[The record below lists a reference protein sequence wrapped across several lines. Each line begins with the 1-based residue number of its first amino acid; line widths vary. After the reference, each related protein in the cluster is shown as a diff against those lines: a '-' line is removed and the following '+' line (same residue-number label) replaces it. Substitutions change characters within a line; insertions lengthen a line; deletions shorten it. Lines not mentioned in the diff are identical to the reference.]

1 MFPRA
6 LVGLVQPKTTDPFDP
21 AARFRRWLAIFAA
34 LAAFGYLG
42 YAVWRGWSQTAA
54 VLASF
59 DWPLY
64 VVVLA
69 LTLVNYGLR
78 FWKWAWLLGR
88 VGVQIPLRTNLWI
101 FGAGLAMVIT
111 PGKAGELLKP
121 YLVRVATGAALETT
135 VPVLVAERGTDGI
148 TVVIL
153 AALGVSTF
161 YADGT
166 TAVYGTLAAM
176 GFGLALL
183 SSQTLGLG
191 AIGLVRRFSPGIA
204 DRVETTW
211 RTLRICTAPWPLFVT
226 LTVSFGA
233 WVAECIGMWLVFH
246 GLGVKATLAASTFL
260 YAFATLFGAPSPGGM
275 GMADAALV
283 EGAMAVVPGID
294 GPQAVAAALLI
305 RVATLWFGVG
315 IGGLALLG
323 MEGALASARQ
333 K

>member
-1 MFPRA
+1 M
-6 LVGLVQPKTTDPFDP
+6 QPKTTTPFYP

-34 LAAFGYLG
+34 LAAFGYIA
-42 YAVWRGWSQTAA
+42 YAIWQGWSQTAA
-54 VLASF
+54 VLVSF
-59 DWPLY
+59 NWPLY
-64 VVVLA
+64 AIVLA

-88 VGVQIPLRTNLWI
+88 VGVYVPLRTNLWI

-148 TVVIL
+148 AIVSL

-176 GFGLALL
+176 AAGLALL
-183 SSQTLGLG
+183 ASETLGLG
-191 AIGLVRRFSPGIA
+191 AIGLVRRVSPGIA
-204 DRVETTW
+204 DRVELTW
-211 RTLRICTAPWPLFVT
+211 RTLRICTAPWPLLVT
-226 LTVSFGA
+226 MTISLGA
-233 WVAECIGMWLVFH
+233 WIAECVGMWLVFR
-246 GLGVKATLAASTFL
+246 GLGVPASFDASTFL

-283 EGAMAVVPGID
+283 EGALAVVPGID
-294 GPQAVAAALLI
+294 GSQAVAAALLI

-315 IGGLALLG
+315 LGGVALLG
-323 MEGALASARQ
+323 MEGALASARRT
-333 K
+333 